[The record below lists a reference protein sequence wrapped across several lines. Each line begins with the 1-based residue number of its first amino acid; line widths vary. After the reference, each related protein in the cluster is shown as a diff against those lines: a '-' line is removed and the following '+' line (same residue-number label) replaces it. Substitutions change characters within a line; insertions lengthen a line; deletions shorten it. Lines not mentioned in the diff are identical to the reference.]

1 MESEETNKN
10 LKSLEGKKRLL
21 MMANGEKVIARILEI
36 TNNGL
41 VIEDPAI
48 VRVENNQIYFNLLF
62 DCLSE
67 QSVYFMP
74 TARIRMMAIPL
85 NMVENFHHSYVI
97 KMKSELE
104 SFKRGDDFETVPTDQ
119 QRETITY
126 H

>member
-36 TNNGL
+36 TDNGL

-62 DCLSE
+62 DCLS
-67 QSVYFMP
+67 
-74 TARIRMMAIPL
+74 
-85 NMVENFHHSYVI
+85 
-97 KMKSELE
+97 
-104 SFKRGDDFETVPTDQ
+104 
-119 QRETITY
+119 
-126 H
+126 